1 MKNYSSGAL
10 AQDATRSKPARK
22 PPVSETGLKA
32 SEPLLVDKLPCQ
44 KVPDHYKPCNRT
56 SLPQDMI
63 LVPENKH
70 HTELDMDVARE
81 TAEKKRIPDQSNQ
94 KWDCIRKSPNMGSCT
109 CTCFLCRSSFDAY

>member
-44 KVPDHYKPCNRT
+44 KVPDHYKPCNRP
-56 SLPQDMI
+56 SFPQDMI

-70 HTELDMDVARE
+70 HTELDMDGAKI
-81 TAEKKRIPDQSNQ
+81 TAEKKRVPDQ
-94 KWDCIRKSPNMGSCT
+94 PN
-109 CTCFLCRSSFDAY
+109 